1 MGNPIFDHELSYAD
15 QPLPDAGYRILSLLR
30 YWNMIEYWFP
40 YRNQIDGS
48 WDAVLGEF
56 LPRVVNADTPDA
68 YRLVLFAL
76 VTRIQDTHAN
86 LWSDLEVRPPRG
98 TCRWPVALRF
108 VEGRATVTSL
118 LRGKEQGGGL
128 EVGDVFTQV
137 DGQSVESLIKAWSP
151 LYSASNQAKRLSGIV
166 QNLPRGACGE
176 SEVVVSRKGK
186 SQTLTLERLSG
197 LDDTPPSHDRPG
209 KTFQL
214 LTPDVAYLKLSTV
227 QVDDTNRYLNRAAG
241 TQGII
246 IDIRNYPA
254 EFVVFALGSHFVQK
268 PTPFARF
275 TLGNLS
281 NPGTFTWTEPI
292 TLTPSRPSYGGKI
305 VILVDESSL
314 SQAEYTA
321 LAFRAAPNAV
331 VIGSTTAGADGNVSP
346 IPLPGGVETL
356 ISGIGV
362 FYPDKRPTQQVGIV
376 PDIVAAPTLG
386 GVREGRDEVLE
397 SALRYVLGPEVSER
411 EIRRLAK

>member
-1 MGNPIFDHELSYAD
+1 M
-15 QPLPDAGYRILSLLR
+15 
-30 YWNMIEYWFP
+30 
-40 YRNQIDGS
+40 
-48 WDAVLGEF
+48 
-56 LPRVVNADTPDA
+56 
-68 YRLVLFAL
+68 
-76 VTRIQDTHAN
+76 
-86 LWSDLEVRPPRG
+86 
-98 TCRWPVALRF
+98 
-108 VEGRATVTSL
+108 ATVTSL

-151 LYSASNQAKRLSGIV
+151 LYSASNQAKRLSDIV

-214 LTPDVAYLKLSTV
+214 LTPDVAYLKLSSV

-362 FYPDKRPTQQVGIV
+362 FYSDKRPTQQVGIV

-411 EIRRLAK
+411 EIRRVAK